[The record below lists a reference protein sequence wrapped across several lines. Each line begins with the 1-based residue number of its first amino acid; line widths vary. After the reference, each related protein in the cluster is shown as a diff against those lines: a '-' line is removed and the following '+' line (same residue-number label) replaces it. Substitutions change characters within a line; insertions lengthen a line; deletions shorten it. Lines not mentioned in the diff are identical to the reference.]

1 MTDPLGHATTHAY
14 DLVGNRAATTDRLG
28 RVRQFAHDA
37 DDRLVTEAWKPVGGG
52 ATIRTVT
59 WTYDDAGRLTGVKDP
74 DSQYAYAYDNA
85 NRLTGVDNAG
95 SPGMPQVALTYTYD
109 PAGNRTAVQD
119 SLGGLTSYAYDVRNW
134 LTDIKQSGPG
144 VAAKRVDFA
153 YDAAGR
159 RTGLTRF
166 SDLAGSAT
174 VLVTANTYD
183 DADRLTNLTHKTAG
197 GTTRASYGYTL
208 DAASRLTSEARTWT
222 TASGTASDTVGY
234 SYTND
239 DQLTG
244 VTHSNG
250 SFAAESFSYDANGNR
265 NTTGYGTTTGNR
277 LTAAPDRTYAHDAEG
292 NRTSVT
298 ETATGKVTTYAYDH
312 RDRLTGATIKD
323 ASGSVLARTTYTYD
337 ALDRRIKVAAGANV
351 LKVVYD
357 GQSTLLDFDGGNA
370 EVARYLQGPAIDEV
384 LARETG
390 TGNTVAWY
398 LQDRLGTVRDIA
410 NNSGAIVDHLGYDAF
425 GAVTIE
431 TDPSYGDR
439 FKFTGRELDPV
450 TGLYYYRARWYDAT
464 AGRFL
469 SEDPIGFGGGD
480 ANLSRYVGNAPS
492 LWADPSGMVTSIGLG
507 GPRPLMGPLTG
518 YWEHFWDDYQHYLHN
533 PEDQDRDIQV
543 AQQGALAVSAAC
555 SIVAGGLGIGAGIG
569 MLGTGGAIGGGGLG
583 LAPVGGGIYA
593 GAGGLTTGTV
603 IGGAWIGSGG
613 VAVGLGTTY
622 FCSTGSSGQ
631 EPFTLQSGGNTI
643 NQGTADHFGIN
654 RRELGR
660 ALEKLK
666 KNNSLPNRHHGKIK
680 SNGDYTDASGEFIDN
695 ILSYL

>member
-1 MTDPLGHATTHAY
+1 MAAMLVASPSRPTRWGKRTTHAY
-14 DLVGNRAATTDRLG
+14 DPVGNRTTTTDRLG
-28 RVRQFAHDA
+28 RIRQFAYDA

-59 WTYDDAGRLTGVKDP
+59 WTYDDAGRLTSVKDP
-74 DSQYAYAYDNA
+74 DSQYAYAYDDA

-95 SPGMPQVALTYTYD
+95 SPGMPSVALTYTYD

-119 SLGGLTSYAYDVRNW
+119 SLGGRTSYAYDVRNW
-134 LTDIKQSGPG
+134 LTDITQSGTG
-144 VAAKRVDFA
+144 VAPKRVDFA

-174 VLVTANTYD
+174 VLVTAYTYD

-222 TASGTASDTVGY
+222 TAGGTASDTVGY
-234 SYTND
+234 TYTAD

-250 SFAAESFSYDANGNR
+250 SFAAESFGYDANGNR
-265 NTTGYGTTTGNR
+265 NTAGYGTTTGNR
-277 LTAAPDRTYAHDAEG
+277 LAAAPGSTYAHDAEG

-357 GQSTLLDFDGGNA
+357 GQATLLDFDGGNA

-390 TGNTVAWY
+390 AGNAVAWY

-410 NNSGAIVDHLGYDAF
+410 DNTGAVVDHLGYDAF

-431 TDPSYGDR
+431 TDPGYGGR

-469 SEDPIGFGGGD
+469 GEDPSGFEAGD
-480 ANLSRYVGNAPS
+480 SNLYRYVGNDPTNEV
-492 LWADPSGMVTSIGLG
+492 DPSGLEPPNKSTVV
-507 GPRPLMGPLTG
+507 
-518 YWEHFWDDYQHYLHN
+518 
-533 PEDQDRDIQV
+533 DI
-543 AQQGALAVSAAC
+543 
-555 SIVAGGLGIGAGIG
+555 
-569 MLGTGGAIGGGGLG
+569 
-583 LAPVGGGIYA
+583 
-593 GAGGLTTGTV
+593 
-603 IGGAWIGSGG
+603 
-613 VAVGLGTTY
+613 
-622 FCSTGSSGQ
+622 STGVVTQVNKQTSYPPVTLPGTSNPMDG
-631 EPFTLQSGGNTI
+631 PCASFAKRMTDALKAKNIPSKLHFYHITPGTFTYTFPNGKQVPV
-643 NQGTADHFGIN
+643 
-654 RRELGR
+654 ELGR
-660 ALEKLK
+660 GDHVRVEVDVKNGDKTETISLDAGICPAGAL
-666 KNNSLPNRHHGKIK
+666 SLGNL
-680 SNGDYTDASGEFIDN
+680 GDYTTGVIAPENLKPKDTNTGKP
-695 ILSYL
+695 ILTPFNPPK